1 MFNRDKDV
9 DMRTYFTYIELYE
22 DDFKASRL
30 VLNIN

>member
-9 DMRTYFTYIELYE
+9 DMRTYFTYIEPYK

-30 VLNIN
+30 VLNVN